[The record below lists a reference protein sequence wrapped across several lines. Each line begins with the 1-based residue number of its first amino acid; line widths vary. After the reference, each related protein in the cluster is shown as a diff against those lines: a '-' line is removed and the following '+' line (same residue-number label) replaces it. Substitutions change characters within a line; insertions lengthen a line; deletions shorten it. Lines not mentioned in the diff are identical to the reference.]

1 MSRNSWFRFPPKIAL
16 LLLASAIIL
25 FDLILI
31 QSSLYESNR
40 SALSLAI
47 ALDFMLVLP
56 FLLILL
62 SKRPLRRSITM
73 AIPIILLGY
82 ITVYL
87 MLPPSDRTAIAPIGK
102 IIIPL
107 ELALLTLQAF
117 RFGRILLRARH
128 VGRDGKSGNPL
139 DSIRQDI
146 QFAFGIN
153 FVSAMLTHELSVF
166 YSLFFSWTKTSP
178 APLAPT
184 AFSTDRRSGR
194 LVLVLIFSKLLLLE
208 GVALHFL
215 LHQFSPALAWI
226 TSLSNLYLILLMVAD
241 YRAMRLYPIQVAQ
254 QELRI
259 QYGLQLVGRIKRD
272 ELLSVSRV
280 NNLELSPEEKRSAF
294 VPSGTDSNVMLI
306 LAQKIPITGMFG
318 RILHLDRICLHVDE
332 PDAFIT
338 ACRSELQLT
347 SVTR

>member
-1 MSRNSWFRFPPKIAL
+1 MPRNSWPRFSPKITL

-31 QSSLYESNR
+31 QSSLYEPNR
-40 SALSLAI
+40 SALSTAI
-47 ALDFMLVLP
+47 TLDFMLVLP
-56 FLLILL
+56 LLLVLL
-62 SKRPLRRSITM
+62 GKRPLRRSITM
-73 AIPIILLGY
+73 SIPMILLGY
-82 ITVYL
+82 IAVYL
-87 MLPPSDRTAIAPIGK
+87 MLPPSDRTGIAPIGK

-107 ELALLTLQAF
+107 ELALLTLQAY

-128 VGRDGKSGNPL
+128 VGREGNSGSPL

-146 QFAFGIN
+146 QSAFGTT

-166 YSLFFSWTKTSP
+166 YSLVFSWTKASP
-178 APLAPT
+178 TPLDPT
-184 AFSTDRRSGR
+184 AFSTHRHSGR

-215 LHQFSPALAWI
+215 LHQFSPILAWI

-259 QYGLQLVGRIKRD
+259 QYGLQLVGRIKPD
-272 ELLSVSRV
+272 ELLSVSHIS
-280 NNLELSPEEKRSAF
+280 NLELSPEEKRSAF

-306 LAQKIPITGMFG
+306 LTQKIPITGMFG

-338 ACRSELQLT
+338 TCRSELQLDST
-347 SVTR
+347 AH